1 VFRLVR
7 TDGSPS
13 DAALRFGAARLT
25 VVLVC
30 VVVLAVAGL
39 AAGCGGDGEPD
50 TSAVSETSALSQDTA
65 AASTVSASMSHDDF
79 LAALADLCG
88 RDREVMAP
96 HLARLGNLATD
107 DYVGLADALEEG
119 MTRRVIAALRR
130 RDAEVI
136 NRLYKA
142 QPDVVKAE
150 DKALASIG
158 TTQCG

>member
-1 VFRLVR
+1 
-7 TDGSPS
+7 
-13 DAALRFGAARLT
+13 
-25 VVLVC
+25 
-30 VVVLAVAGL
+30 
-39 AAGCGGDGEPD
+39 
-50 TSAVSETSALSQDTA
+50 
-65 AASTVSASMSHDDF
+65 MSHDDF

-119 MTRRVIAALRR
+119 VTDPKHQRIVDQLSELEPPAEDADAFADYVRLRRKLDQMTRRVIAALRR